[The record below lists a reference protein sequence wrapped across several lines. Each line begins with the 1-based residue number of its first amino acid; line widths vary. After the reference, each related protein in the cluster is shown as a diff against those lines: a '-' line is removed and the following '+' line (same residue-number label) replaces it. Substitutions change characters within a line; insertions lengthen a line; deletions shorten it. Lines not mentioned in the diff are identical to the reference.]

1 MPSQIE
7 LPSLGAKAAA
17 MLKRQWPVLLCLF
30 SGGVAAQIY
39 PSKPVR
45 LIVPF
50 PPAGVVDNTARAF
63 AGVLGPA
70 WGQSIVIENRAGA
83 NGNIG
88 TEACAK
94 APPDGY
100 TICYPAGVIMTLNP
114 VAYSKMP
121 FDPLE
126 LVPVVHVGVL
136 DQAIAVNAALPA
148 NSMKELLE
156 LGRSKPN
163 TVTWAS
169 LGMGSTAH
177 LYMEWLQA
185 KTGARFVHVPYKGS
199 PQLLQAMIAGEVN
212 VSTNTPAVVSPG
224 AKSGKLKVLSVVT
237 GARRSPVMPD
247 VPTLAEQGFDLDF
260 RNWLAFWFQ
269 RGVPNE
275 IVRRWNSEVNRLIA
289 DPAFADKYI
298 VSQAVTPTGGS
309 PEELAAFLRRGQATA
324 AELAKIASLKFD

>member
-1 MPSQIE
+1 MYRT
-7 LPSLGAKAAA
+7 AAA
-17 MLKRQWPVLLCLF
+17 LVL
-30 SGGVAAQIY
+30 AAVSTAALAQAY

-45 LIVPF
+45 LVVPF
-50 PPAGVVDNTARAF
+50 PPAGVVDNSARAF

-70 WGQSIVIENRAGA
+70 WGQSIIIENRAGA

-94 APPDGY
+94 APADGY

-121 FDPLE
+121 FDPNE
-126 LVPVVHVGVL
+126 FVPVVHVGVL
-136 DQAIAVNAALPA
+136 DQAIAVNAALPV
-148 NSMKELLE
+148 NSMNELIE
-156 LGRSKPN
+156 LAKLKPN

-185 KTGARFVHVPYKGS
+185 KTGAKFVHVPYKGS
-199 PQLLQAMIAGEVN
+199 PQLLQAVIAGEVN

-224 AKSGKLKVLSVVT
+224 WKSGKLKVLSVVSGT
-237 GARRSPVMPD
+237 KRSPVMPD
-247 VPTLAEQGFDLDF
+247 VPSFAEQGYDLDF

-269 RGVPNE
+269 RGVPND
-275 IVRRWNSEVNRLIA
+275 IVRRWNADINRLLA
-289 DPAFADKYI
+289 DRAFVDKYI
-298 VSQAVTPTGGS
+298 TSLAVTPTGGT
-309 PEELAAFLRRGQATA
+309 PEDLTAFLRRGQATA
-324 AELAKIASLKFD
+324 TELAKIANLRFD